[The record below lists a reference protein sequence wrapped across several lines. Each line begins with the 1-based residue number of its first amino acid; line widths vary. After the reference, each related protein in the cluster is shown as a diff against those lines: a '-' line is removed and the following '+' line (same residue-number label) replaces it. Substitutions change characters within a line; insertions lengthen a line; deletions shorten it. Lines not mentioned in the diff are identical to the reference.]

1 MSHDNM
7 SEIRMDNQEGRSWL
21 DPFRNMGIALTNW
34 TIRFVPDA
42 WVIAVLLSVIVFF
55 MSLIWGGVS
64 PFGAIVAWGKGF
76 WALLS
81 LMAQFSFAIVVA
93 YACAA
98 APVVSRFL
106 NRLGA
111 LPNPDKPWQAVL
123 FMTLF
128 SCITGWVNWA
138 VTIIMSAM
146 FVPYLAR
153 HNPKTDYRLLVAG
166 AYVGVATMW
175 HSGISGSATLI
186 VATPDN
192 FLMKSGILSELIS
205 VDRTMFAPFNLW
217 MILISITIVSIVFV
231 MLTPRPEKAFTLK
244 KEELDELLVSVETP
258 RPEKMTFSQ
267 KMNWWPGWNIMC
279 GTACLIYMVLTFQ
292 ERGLSAWT
300 IDMYNLV
307 FLTLAL
313 FLTGRPVIFLNACK
327 KGVLGAWGILIQFP
341 FYGGIFG
348 LVSYTQLGHVI
359 TAFFTSI
366 ANERTFLP
374 IVYWYSGILSYFVP
388 SGGSKW
394 AIEAPYLIP
403 AARELN
409 ISAASTTLVYGW
421 GDMLTHLIQ
430 PFWAIPL
437 LDITKTSFGQIAGFC
452 AALFFVY
459 AIIMTG
465 IMFFFPL
472 AL

>member
-1 MSHDNM
+1 MA
-7 SEIRMDNQEGRSWL
+7 EIRLEGQEERSWL
-21 DPFRNMGIALTNW
+21 DPFRNLGIGLTNW

-42 WVIAVLLSVIVFF
+42 WVIAVMLSVTIFI
-55 MSLIWGGVS
+55 MALLWGGVT
-64 PFGAIVAWGKGF
+64 PIAAVQAWGKGF
-76 WALLS
+76 WALLA
-81 LMAQFSFAIVVA
+81 LMAQFSFSIVVA

-98 APVVSRFL
+98 APMVSRFL
-106 NRLGA
+106 NRIGSIT
-111 LPNPDKPWQAVL
+111 NPDKPWQAVL
-123 FMTLF
+123 FMVLF
-128 SCITGWVNWA
+128 SCLTGWINWA

-153 HNPKTDYRLLVAG
+153 HNPKTDYRLLVAA
-166 AYVGVATMW
+166 AYAGIATMW
-175 HSGISGSATLI
+175 HSGLSGSATLI

-192 FLMKSGILSELIS
+192 FLMKTGILTELIS
-205 VDRTMFAPFNLW
+205 VDRTIFSNVNW
-217 MILISITIVSIVFV
+217 MLIGVSVTIVAVVFLA
-231 MLTPRPEKAFTLK
+231 LTPRPEKAFTLSK
-244 KEELDELLVSVETP
+244 TELDELIVSATAE
-258 RPEKMTFSQ
+258 RPEKMTFAQ
-267 KMNWWPGWNIMC
+267 KMNWWPGWNIIC
-279 GTACLIYMVLTFQ
+279 GVACMVYMVMTFR

-300 IDMYNLV
+300 IDMYNMV
-307 FLTLAL
+307 FLTCAL

-348 LVSYTQLGHVI
+348 LVSYTNLGHVI
-359 TAFFTSI
+359 TEFFTSI

-403 AARELN
+403 AAKSLG
-409 ISAASTTLVYGW
+409 ISPASVTLVYGW

-430 PFWAIPL
+430 PFWAIPI

-452 AALFFVY
+452 AALFFIY
-459 AIIMTG
+459 AFIMTG
-465 IMFFFPL
+465 FMFFFPL
-472 AL
+472 GL